1 MTRSP
6 LPDSPIAD
14 NDAVLSLV
22 YILPTDYIFNDM
34 VFINKN
40 AL

>member
-22 YILPTDYIFNDM
+22 YILQSDFIF
-34 VFINKN
+34 KN
-40 AL
+40 MGYQ